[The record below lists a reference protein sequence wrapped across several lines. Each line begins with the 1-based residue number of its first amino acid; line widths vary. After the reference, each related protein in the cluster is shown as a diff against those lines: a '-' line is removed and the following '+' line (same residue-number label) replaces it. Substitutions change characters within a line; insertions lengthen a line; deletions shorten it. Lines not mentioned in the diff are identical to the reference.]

1 MTNRTNYPR
10 LRNGKLEGGGIPP
23 HYVDE
28 KNKEV
33 VFHIPGG
40 FPVTL
45 GIPTWMKAF
54 PSDYKGTCI
63 RCEESFYR
71 WRAKVNED

>member
-1 MTNRTNYPR
+1 MNNRRNYPR

-33 VFHIPGG
+33 LFHIAMVLRDVFH
-40 FPVTL
+40 
-45 GIPTWMKAF
+45 
-54 PSDYKGTCI
+54 
-63 RCEESFYR
+63 ESPCHLLYR
-71 WRAKVNED
+71 ELVEGLISLHFAV

>member
-1 MTNRTNYPR
+1 MTNRRNYPR

-33 VFHIPGG
+33 VFHIPSGY
-40 FPVTL
+40 PATL
-45 GIPTWMKAF
+45 GIPT
-54 PSDYKGTCI
+54 
-63 RCEESFYR
+63 
-71 WRAKVNED
+71 

>member
-1 MTNRTNYPR
+1 MTNRRNYPR

-33 VFHIPGG
+33 VFHIPSGY
-40 FPVTL
+40 PATL
-45 GIPTWMKAF
+45 GIPTWMRPF
-54 PSDYKGTCI
+54 PSDYKGSCI

-71 WRAKVNED
+71 LRAKVNES